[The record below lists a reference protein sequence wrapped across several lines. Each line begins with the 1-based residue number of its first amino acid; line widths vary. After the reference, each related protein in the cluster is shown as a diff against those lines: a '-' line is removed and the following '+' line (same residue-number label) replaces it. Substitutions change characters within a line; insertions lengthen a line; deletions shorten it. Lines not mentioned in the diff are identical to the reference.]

1 MLTRFSFQSRDSI
14 EPPKHS
20 WVVHTHTPDFQGVS
34 DTFAITSCASKTE
47 ILFHCK
53 IMISLQ
59 NNLDPT
65 SSLIGQK
72 LIVYCIA
79 KPVKNLNI
87 LGLVLSLF
95 HRSKR
100 LHSPSDNERNNTFE
114 MLEEYEESF

>member
-1 MLTRFSFQSRDSI
+1 
-14 EPPKHS
+14 
-20 WVVHTHTPDFQGVS
+20 
-34 DTFAITSCASKTE
+34 
-47 ILFHCK
+47 
-53 IMISLQ
+53 MISLQ

-95 HRSKR
+95 HKSKR
-100 LHSPSDNERNNTFE
+100 LHSPSDN
-114 MLEEYEESF
+114 

>member
-1 MLTRFSFQSRDSI
+1 
-14 EPPKHS
+14 
-20 WVVHTHTPDFQGVS
+20 
-34 DTFAITSCASKTE
+34 
-47 ILFHCK
+47 
-53 IMISLQ
+53 MISLQ

-65 SSLIGQK
+65 SSLIGPK

-95 HRSKR
+95 HKSKR

-114 MLEEYEESF
+114 ILEEYEESF

>member
-1 MLTRFSFQSRDSI
+1 
-14 EPPKHS
+14 
-20 WVVHTHTPDFQGVS
+20 
-34 DTFAITSCASKTE
+34 
-47 ILFHCK
+47 
-53 IMISLQ
+53 MISLQ

-95 HRSKR
+95 HKSKR

-114 MLEEYEESF
+114 MLEEYEESFEFTRLRLVINIIFSCPPNILHGFLCW